1 VSKRARGRR
10 WASGSLRVAL
20 VLPLAGAMVAP
31 FIYTVAAGLAG
42 AGDALRSSVGQFVVN
57 SVIFSVVIVAGQ
69 VMTSATAAYAFAR
82 LRFAGRDHLFLGY
95 LGVLTLP
102 AILLVIPRFLMIDAL
117 GWIDTYGGL
126 ISTELVSVGGI
137 VFLRQCFGA
146 MPADLEDAA
155 RLEGAGEWTIFRR
168 VALPQAGPALL
179 TLALLAFAQQ
189 WRSFLWPLVAVR
201 SSHMQVLEVGIA
213 GLRGARE
220 FSGPD
225 PMAGALV
232 AVVPLLILCLVGP
245 RSFVRGTGGA
255 GAGGGAGAAGV

>member
-1 VSKRARGRR
+1 MSKRARGRR
-10 WASGSLRVAL
+10 WASQSLRVAL
-20 VLPLAGAMVAP
+20 VLPLAAAMVAP
-31 FIYTVAAGLAG
+31 FIYTVAAALPSA
-42 AGDALRSSVGQFVVN
+42 ADALRSSVGQFVVN
-57 SVIFSVVIVAGQ
+57 SVIFSVAIVAGQ

-82 LRFAGRDHLFLGY
+82 LRFAGRDDVFIAY

-102 AILLVIPRFLMIDAL
+102 AILLVIPRFLMIEAL
-117 GWIDTYGGL
+117 GWVDSYGGL
-126 ISTELVSVGGI
+126 ISTELVSVAGI

-146 MPADLEDAA
+146 MPPDLEDAA

-168 VALPQAGPALL
+168 VVLPQAGPALL
-179 TLALLAFAQQ
+179 TLALLAFVQQ

-220 FSGPD
+220 LSGPD

-245 RSFVRGTGGA
+245 RSFVRGTGG
-255 GAGGGAGAAGV
+255 GGGGGGAAGV

>member
-1 VSKRARGRR
+1 MSERVRGRR

-20 VLPLAGAMVAP
+20 VLPLALAVVAP
-31 FIYTVAAGLAG
+31 FIYTVAVGLAG
-42 AGDALRSSVGQFVVN
+42 AAAALQSSVGQFVVN
-57 SVIFSVVIVAGQ
+57 SAIFSVAIVAGQ

-82 LRFAGRDHLFLGY
+82 LRFAGRDPLFLAY

-117 GWIDTYGGL
+117 GWIDSYAGL
-126 ISTELVSVGGI
+126 ISTELVSVAGI
-137 VFLRQCFGA
+137 VFLRRCFGA
-146 MPADLEDAA
+146 IPADLEDAA

-168 VALPQAGPALL
+168 VLLPQAGPALL
-179 TLALLAFAQQ
+179 TLALLAFAEQ

-201 SSHMQVLEVGIA
+201 SSQMQVLEVGIA
-213 GLRGARE
+213 GLRGGRE

-245 RSFVRGTGGA
+245 RSFVRGTGA
-255 GAGGGAGAAGV
+255 TGV